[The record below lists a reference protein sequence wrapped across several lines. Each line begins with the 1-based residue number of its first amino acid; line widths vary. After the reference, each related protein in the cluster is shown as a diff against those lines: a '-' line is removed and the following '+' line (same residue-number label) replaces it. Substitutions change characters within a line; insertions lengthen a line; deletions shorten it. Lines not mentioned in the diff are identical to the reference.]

1 MSEINSLPLK
11 SDICNQI
18 KKDFI
23 LAGFEFNVP
32 ELFSIDEFIAF
43 VVNSFSLHGKH
54 FKRLLYTFDFTEKQ
68 IGEALSN
75 QKNDEALVILAHLFV
90 KKAEQKIEFRKRF
103 SNQSLNL
110 SDHIDLHDGVEDL
123 DTKSE
128 PQ

>member
-1 MSEINSLPLK
+1 MSEINALPLQ
-11 SDICNQI
+11 SDICHQI

-23 LAGFEFNVP
+23 LAGFEFNLEEP
-32 ELFSIDEFIAF
+32 FSIDEFIAF
-43 VVNSFSLHGKH
+43 VMHSFSLNGKH

-110 SDHIDLHDGVEDL
+110 ADHIDLHDGVQNFDS
-123 DTKSE
+123 KSE

>member
-1 MSEINSLPLK
+1 MSEINALPLH
-11 SDICNQI
+11 SDICHQI

-23 LAGFEFNVP
+23 LAGFEFNLEEP
-32 ELFSIDEFIAF
+32 FSTDEFIVF
-43 VVNSFSLHGKH
+43 VMHSFSLNGKH

-110 SDHIDLHDGVEDL
+110 ADHIDFHDGVQDL
-123 DTKSE
+123 NSKSE